1 MSLNT
6 KHSETTEQRTDRMTA
21 YYMTLVTRHGVEKV
35 VRHLVAMLVKH
46 QKESDF
52 AGMEAGQ

>member
-1 MSLNT
+1 MSGPGNC
-6 KHSETTEQRTDRMTA
+6 ETVEQRTDRLTA
-21 YYMTLVTRHGVEKV
+21 YYMTLVTRHSAEKV

>member
-1 MSLNT
+1 MST
-6 KHSETTEQRTDRMTA
+6 QTTQQTVEQRTDRLTE
-21 YYMTLVTRHGVEKV
+21 YYATLVTRHGVEKV
-35 VRHLVAMLVKH
+35 VRHLVAMLVKR